1 LSSYL
6 DRAGRWFLASGI
18 QEESG
23 GVARYYRSDLERNAP
38 VSTEIT
44 GYAVSA
50 LLYLHHLD
58 GAPEYM
64 EAAVRAARFLTRSA
78 WNSAVS
84 AFPFE
89 PFSELAYFFD
99 TGIIIR
105 ALARLWRDTRDPEAL
120 DTAHASARAM
130 SADFAA
136 GGRFHPI
143 LSLPAKQ
150 PLAYDHRWSRHP
162 GCYQLKAAL
171 AWLELD
177 NAAPYEEALAGSLA
191 GEASFLPGD
200 ADKERVM
207 DRLHAY
213 CYFLEGLLPRVG
225 RPECA
230 RALARGIGRV
240 AALLAEIAPVFA
252 RSDVYAQLLRV
263 RLHADLLGALPLDRA
278 AAQKEAAAI
287 AAFQCAD
294 PDPRMDGGFWF
305 GRKRGEFLPYVNPV
319 STAFCVQALAMWCAY
334 REGRLDPDWR
344 ALI

>member
-6 DRAGRWFLASGI
+6 DRAGRWYLASGI

-50 LLYLHHLD
+50 LLYLHYLD
-58 GAPEYM
+58 GAPRYM

-78 WNSAVS
+78 WNGAVS
-84 AFPFE
+84 AFLFE
-89 PFSELAYFFD
+89 PSSELAYFFD
-99 TGIIIR
+99 TGIVIR
-105 ALARLWRDTRDPEAL
+105 ALARLWRDTHDFEAL
-120 DTAHASARAM
+120 QTARISARAM
-130 SADFAA
+130 AADFAA
-136 GGRFHPI
+136 GGRFHPV
-143 LSLPAKQ
+143 LLLPAKQ

-171 AWLELD
+171 AWLEVD
-177 NAAPYEEALAGSLA
+177 NAAPYEEVLACSLA

-200 ADKERVM
+200 ADNERVM

-213 CYFLEGLLPRVG
+213 CYFLEGLLPASH

-230 RALARGIGRV
+230 RALARGIARV
-240 AALLAEIAPVFA
+240 AALLEEIAPVFA
-252 RSDVYAQLLRV
+252 RSDVYAQLLRL
-263 RLHADLLGALPLDRA
+263 RLYADRLGIEPLDRA
-278 AAQKEAAAI
+278 AAEKEATAI
-287 AAFQCAD
+287 AAFQCAGS
-294 PDPRMDGGFWF
+294 DPRIDGGFWF
-305 GRKRGEFLPYVNPV
+305 GRKRDEFLPYVNPV
-319 STAFCVQALAMWCAY
+319 STAFCTQALAMWNTY